1 MTKTL
6 FVSDLDGTLLNEKAD
21 ISDKAADILNDLIE
35 NGLNFTFATART
47 AASALKITEKL
58 NLKLPCILMNG
69 VSIYDTVTGRYMKNE
84 YIKPENALAVS
95 EIFKRHNLHPFMYK
109 IERDMLYAVYS
120 DFSNRAMK
128 DFYAVRRVKYD
139 KPFIKCSDLSEAADS
154 GTVYFTILDS
164 YEKLLPVKCEIE
176 KNKGV
181 KLAFYRDVYHKEYW
195 FLEVFGSA
203 ASKYNAVVFLKNYGA
218 YESITGFGDNLND
231 IPLFNACDRKIAV
244 GNAKN
249 ELKDIAD
256 YVIGDNNSDSVALW
270 IKDNYLKERI

>member
-1 MTKTL
+1 M
-6 FVSDLDGTLLNEKAD
+6 D
-21 ISDKAADILNDLIE
+21 
-35 NGLNFTFATART
+35 
-47 AASALKITEKL
+47 
-58 NLKLPCILMNG
+58 
-69 VSIYDTVTGRYMKNE
+69 
-84 YIKPENALAVS
+84 
-95 EIFKRHNLHPFMYK
+95 
-109 IERDMLYAVYS
+109 
-120 DFSNRAMK
+120 
-128 DFYAVRRVKYD
+128 
-139 KPFIKCSDLSEAADS
+139 
-154 GTVYFTILDS
+154 
-164 YEKLLPVKCEIE
+164 CEIE